1 MECEDYRSLI
11 TVCLLMVVSSLLLNR
26 VRITKNQIK
35 TVPFWIHIRFRD
47 AFFQLSHRKFAGGVA
62 LRRFQSLICHL
73 FPYSGLKQLT
83 CLICSNGPAEII
95 ALPLVASVTLEELQL
110 LSGFNAF
117 CDSAL
122 LQTFADIDH
131 GA

>member
-1 MECEDYRSLI
+1 
-11 TVCLLMVVSSLLLNR
+11 
-26 VRITKNQIK
+26 
-35 TVPFWIHIRFRD
+35 VPFWIHIRFRD

-62 LRRFQSLICHL
+62 LRRFQSLISHL
-73 FPYSGLKQLT
+73 FPYSGLKKLP

-117 CDSAL
+117 CDYAL

-131 GA
+131 GAYDGCIFRASRNVLHERLMQFERIRWKT